1 MAFLQ
6 EWLRKWYFIPLLVFV
21 SALAY
26 LPNISHFGYFRDDW
40 YLMYSANALGVKTF
54 EGIFAVDRPVRTILM
69 TWLYSVF
76 GMNPLYYNIAA
87 YILRVFG
94 AFAFLWTLRLLWP
107 HQRTAT
113 TLAALFFLI
122 YPGFLSTPNAIDYQ
136 EKYVGLLLGHLS
148 IALSIKAV
156 LVAKNTHKILLWFP
170 AVLFGGI
177 YPTFVEYYLGLE
189 VFRLLAI
196 GLLVTRQTGVDM
208 LGSIKATLYRWLPF
222 SLSPLG
228 FIIWRFFIFESDR
241 KATDLGAQ
249 LKLLV
254 DSPLLVGVGW
264 TISLLKNSLE
274 VVLFSW
280 GFPLVNLWDIH
291 LRLREMIY
299 AGILVS
305 LTMLSI
311 ALFLKFREDGDASEA
326 GNANW
331 RKEALWIG
339 LICAVTGFL
348 PVIISNREADFYN
361 YSRYMLPSSSGAVIV
376 LVAVFDQFSARK
388 LRNAIVCLL
397 VGFAT
402 LTHHFNGLESARS
415 SKGMQDFWWQVSW
428 RVPQLQ
434 AGSTLV
440 LNYSHSAIEED
451 YFIWG
456 PANLIYHPQSTD
468 VAALRPAI
476 SGLVL
481 HPASVAS
488 ILVGSEPDVIDR
500 RSIRTVVDYGN
511 ILVLSQPTLDSCVQV
526 IDGRFPF
533 VSEYEQYDIQQI
545 AGKSNLGN
553 VITDEKSAVPM
564 QMVFGAEPEHGWCYY
579 YQSAALAL
587 QRGDLQTVLT
597 LKQEAQK
604 NGYAPADPVEW
615 SPFLQAATLL
625 GDHEEIL
632 EMARPV
638 KKSLFLETQA
648 CEMLT
653 SMPDVSEETRVL
665 IQKTFCVV
673 K

>member
-1 MAFLQ
+1 MDF
-6 EWLRKWYFIPLLVFV
+6 WSRLRKWDSVLFLLLL

-40 YLMYSANALGVKTF
+40 YLMYSANAFGGDAF
-54 EGIFAVDRPVRTILM
+54 HAIYASDRPMRALLM
-69 TWLYSVF
+69 SLFYSIF
-76 GMNPLYYNIAA
+76 GLNPFYYNLSV
-87 YILRVFG
+87 YVCRLLG
-94 AFAFLWTLRLLWP
+94 AFAFLWTLQMLWP
-107 HQRTAT
+107 RQRN
-113 TLAALFFLI
+113 AALIASALFLL

-136 EKYVGLLLGHLS
+136 AQQFGLFLAMLS
-148 IALSIKAV
+148 IALSVRTV
-156 LVAKNTHKILLWFP
+156 LGLRPAHKIAAWVLIGVT
-170 AVLFGGI
+170 AVFYLG
-177 YPTFVEYYLGLE
+177 FVEYFLGLE
-189 VFRLLAI
+189 VFRFALIFLLA
-196 GLLVTRQTGVDM
+196 
-208 LGSIKATLYRWLPF
+208 YRSSESNWLKRGFMTWLPF
-222 SLSPLG
+222 ALGPLA
-228 FIIWRFFIFESDR
+228 FLTWRFFFFESTR
-241 KATDLGAQ
+241 RATDLGAQ
-249 LKLLV
+249 ISRFFS
-254 DSPLLVGVGW
+254 DPLLVGVEW
-264 TISLLKNSLE
+264 AVTLLKDIFE
-274 VVLFSW
+274 VIVLSW
-280 GFPLVNLWDIH
+280 GVPFYNLWNAPE
-291 LRLREMIY
+291 RLREWFF
-299 AGILVS
+299 AGLLAMLAVGAVALV
-305 LTMLSI
+305 
-311 ALFLKFREDGDASEA
+311 LKLRPLELDSETESAQWQREAFWVGLVTVVA
-326 GNANW
+326 GF
-331 RKEALWIG
+331 
-339 LICAVTGFL
+339 V
-348 PVIISNREADFYN
+348 PVILSNRDADFASL
-361 YSRYMLPSSSGAVIV
+361 SRYMLASSVGAVI
-376 LVAVFDQFSARK
+376 LLAAFISQFKSRMVYVGMAG
-388 LRNAIVCLL
+388 LL
-397 VGFAT
+397 IAASV
-402 LTHHFNGLESARS
+402 LTHYFNGLEWARS

-488 ILVGSEPDVIDR
+488 ILAGSEPDVIDR

-511 ILVLSQPTLDSCVQV
+511 ILILSQPTLDSCVQV

-533 VSEYEQYDIQQI
+533 VSEYEQYDIQQV

-615 SPFLQAATLL
+615 SPFLQAAALL

-638 KKSLFLETQA
+638 KKSLFLEAQA
-648 CEMLT
+648 CKMLT
-653 SMPDVSEETRVL
+653 SMPDVSEETRAL

-673 K
+673 KVK